1 MQLSRCRD
9 SIAFLDDPGLNRC
22 SDVGSYLAANEVYSQ
37 NCMSLQERLF
47 DTCCEAVTET
57 TERRAGSATIVGSTL
72 GAFFGI
78 GLVVVFLM
86 KRFSSNPKP
95 YRPSPLMP
103 LPKDDTESISPSTNT
118 APPPYQPLTFEH
130 PPAAPTIV
138 VRPPVNE
145 PKAEE
150 SGPIYESSVYY
161 EKGDTESISPSTNTA
176 PPPYQP
182 LTFEHP
188 PAAPTIVVRTP
199 VDEPKAE
206 ESGPI
211 YESSVYYETKSIETP
226 VARLVVPCISEP
238 HGYYSEQPPPYAS
251 K

>member
-1 MQLSRCRD
+1 MVDERQSDTVIYSNDC
-9 SIAFLDDPGLNRC
+9 IA
-22 SDVGSYLAANEVYSQ
+22 
-37 NCMSLQERLF
+37 LQEELNDTCCGDDTNTGNPSPTGSPPGG
-47 DTCCEAVTET
+47 DTCCEAPLEATET

-118 APPPYQPLTFEH
+118 APPPYQPLAFEH

-138 VRPPVNE
+138 VRPPLN
-145 PKAEE
+145 
-150 SGPIYESSVYY
+150 
-161 EKGDTESISPSTNTA
+161 
-176 PPPYQP
+176 Q
-182 LTFEHP
+182 L
-188 PAAPTIVVRTP
+188 
-199 VDEPKAE
+199 KAE

-238 HGYYSEQPPPYAS
+238 PGYYSEQPPPYAS